1 MAAVLAPPL
10 DQSYG
15 YGIVLGLGIGFGVMM
30 YGEAFLEKR
39 YLHANLESS
48 ESYMTGDRAVKTGMV
63 ASAGMIISMRNLL
76 LIIHL
81 NISDVSGN
89 FL

>member
-1 MAAVLAPPL
+1 MAAVVQPSIL
-10 DQSYG
+10 DQGYG

-30 YGEAFLEKR
+30 YGETFMEKR

-63 ASAGMIISMRNLL
+63 ASAGII
-76 LIIHL
+76 
-81 NISDVSGN
+81 
-89 FL
+89 FF